1 MIAINGN
8 SERGKALVYLTLILQ
23 LGLELALPPVLCI
36 WISTWLRKRYGLG
49 NWIVIVG
56 ILVGLLGCFSGFKN
70 FYRMVQ
76 RKEKEQSKERHDEK

>member
-1 MIAINGN
+1 
-8 SERGKALVYLTLILQ
+8 
-23 LGLELALPPVLCI
+23 
-36 WISTWLRKRYGLG
+36 
-49 NWIVIVG
+49 VIVG